1 MVWFNKRCTLEG
13 YRFDSLREMHRYQE
27 LKLLADAGA
36 IACLEVHPRFEL
48 APAAKLQ
55 GEARTKPALTYT
67 ADFRYLD
74 LENFSADVIED
85 VKSKRFRTT
94 KYRIKKH
101 LMKAVLGLDVV
112 EVE

>member
-1 MVWFNKRCTLEG
+1 MAWFAKKCSLDG
-13 YRFDSLREMHRYQE
+13 YKFDSIREMRRYVDLRFLQ
-27 LKLLADAGA
+27 DAGL

-48 APAAKLQ
+48 VPAVKLM
-55 GEARTKPALTYT
+55 GESRTKPALCYVG
-67 ADFRYLD
+67 DFRYLD

-85 VKSKRFRTT
+85 VKSP
-94 KYRIKKH
+94 KYRTAKYRMKKH